1 MKKLLFKFS
10 MIALCLTSSATAF
23 SQSAGTLTF
32 TYTPTSH
39 SGYSGTKNV
48 LAVWIQ
54 TGAGG
59 FVKTK
64 LRHAGG
70 NTSDHLPTWASN
82 SGGSASNCLS
92 GSCNVVSATTGATL
106 SNFTQKTITWDGTD
120 TGSSFV
126 TDGTYQV
133 TIQSTWNHGSSGT
146 ASRSFTFTKGPNSD
160 IQTPTDD
167 VNFTGISLQWIPS
180 GAGIDENAVEL
191 TDVSVYPNPS
201 TDGVFNV
208 DYKQAKSVTV
218 YNVLGVAV
226 VTESLEESMKT
237 KSLNLSNCTNGVY
250 FVYVSDGIR
259 TSKHMVVLNQ

>member
-1 MKKLLFKFS
+1 MKKILFKFS
-10 MIALCLTSSATAF
+10 LIAFCLTASAMAF
-23 SQSAGTLTF
+23 SQSGGTLTF

-39 SGYSGTKNV
+39 NGYSGTKNV

-54 TGAGG
+54 TGGGG

-64 LRHAGG
+64 LRYAGG
-70 NTSDHLPTWASN
+70 NTNDHLPTWAAN

-92 GSCNVVSATTGATL
+92 ASCNVVSATTGATL

-120 TGSSFV
+120 TGSSYV

-146 ASRSFTFTKGPNSD
+146 ATRSFTFTKGPNSD
-160 IQTPTDD
+160 IQTPADD
-167 VNFTGISLQWIPS
+167 ANFTGISLQWIPS
-180 GAGIDENAVEL
+180 AASVDENAVEL
-191 TDVSVYPNPS
+191 TDVKVYPNPS
-201 TDGVFNV
+201 TDGIFNV
-208 DYKQAKSVTV
+208 DYKLAKSVTV

-226 VTESLEESMKT
+226 VTESLDAAMQT
-237 KSLNLSNCTNGVY
+237 KNLDLSTCTNGVY
-250 FVYVSDGIR
+250 FVYVTDGTR